1 MAILTAIS
9 TYYEDGK
16 PVIKTLKMRSLQSL
30 RNHKGSDRAYF
41 SFDLEADFT
50 PLFHWNQHQINVF
63 VVAEYESSK
72 NVSKLMIKYLE

>member
-50 PLFHWNQHQINVF
+50 PLFQHQINVF